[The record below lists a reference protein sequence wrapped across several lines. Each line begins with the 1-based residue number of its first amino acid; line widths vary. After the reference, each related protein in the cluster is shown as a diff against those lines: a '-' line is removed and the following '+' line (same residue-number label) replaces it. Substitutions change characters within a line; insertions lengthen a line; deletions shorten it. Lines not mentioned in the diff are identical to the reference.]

1 MPDADKNMLIIE
13 THMFK
18 NLDELG
24 EKAVEKIKFFFEGV
38 THKGKSSKIVHGI
51 TYKIVGNEVHI
62 VSESPVPKFID
73 EGTKPY
79 VIRPKNAPALK
90 FRVEE
95 NVVSKNGH
103 VFRTGDWVATK
114 EVKHPG
120 IEKKEFIGNA
130 LHVFKKDITK
140 ILTK

>member
-1 MPDADKNMLIIE
+1 MTDADKNVLIIE

-24 EKAVEKIKFFFEGV
+24 EKAVEKIKLLFEGS
-38 THKGKSSKIVHGI
+38 TNSGKSSKIVGGI

-73 EGTKPY
+73 KGTKPY
-79 VIRPKNAPALK
+79 TIRPKNGKTLK
-90 FRVEE
+90 FRVLE
-95 NVVSKNGH
+95 NVVGKNGH
-103 VFRTGDWVATK
+103 TFKTGDWVATK

-120 IEKKEFIGNA
+120 IKKREFVSNA
-130 LHVFKKDITK
+130 LHLLKNDITK